1 MVATENATLTKL
13 KSGRL
18 ALGLIVKLHSG
29 VEMPKIA
36 KACDHDFLFIDMQQ
50 GEMSVEAVVALCH
63 ASLNTGVTRLVR
75 VPVGEASTAMR
86 GLDNGAMGII
96 APNVETADDAR
107 LFVKNR
113 RFAPLG
119 TRSVSAGYPQLEY
132 GSYGP
137 GVELSHYLEDGV
149 RLHIE
154 DMYVISTNGIE
165 VLTRDCPR
173 DLTIPM

>member
-29 VEMPKIA
+29 VEMAKIA
-36 KACDHDFLFIDMQQ
+36 KACDHDFLFIDMQH

-63 ASLNTGVTRLVR
+63 ASLNTGVTRL
-75 VPVGEASTAMR
+75 R

-132 GSYGP
+132 GSYGS

>member
-29 VEMPKIA
+29 VEMAKIA

-63 ASLNTGVTRLVR
+63 ASLDTGVTRLVR

-86 GLDNGAMGII
+86 GLDNGAMGSSHRTLRLPTTRAYLSRTAALLRLGRALSAQGIRNLNM
-96 APNVETADDAR
+96 APTALAW
-107 LFVKNR
+107 
-113 RFAPLG
+113 
-119 TRSVSAGYPQLEY
+119 S
-132 GSYGP
+132 
-137 GVELSHYLEDGV
+137 
-149 RLHIE
+149 
-154 DMYVISTNGIE
+154 
-165 VLTRDCPR
+165 
-173 DLTIPM
+173 